1 MIPSTS
7 TPTTMPSPADSQ
19 KRKSEAR
26 ANSVVG
32 RKVVCG
38 YLRRWSSPH
47 PARRSAPA
55 ARRAARRHGRGW
67 APRRGPRCDPA
78 GVAADFI
85 GGGFLAFV
93 RCARVGPPPRRGTET
108 DGGGRRVVG
117 SRAFY
122 HEPR

>member
-7 TPTTMPSPADSQ
+7 TPTPTPSPSDSQ
-19 KRKSEAR
+19 NRKSEAR

-32 RKVVCG
+32 WKGVCG
-38 YLRRWSSPH
+38 YLRRGSSPH
-47 PARRSAPA
+47 PAS
-55 ARRAARRHGRGW
+55 RRARVAHVHGRAE
-67 APRRGPRCDPA
+67 APGRGPRCDPD
-78 GVAADFI
+78 GVAGDFI

-93 RCARVGPPPRRGTET
+93 RCARVGPPPRRGPET

-122 HEPR
+122 HAPR